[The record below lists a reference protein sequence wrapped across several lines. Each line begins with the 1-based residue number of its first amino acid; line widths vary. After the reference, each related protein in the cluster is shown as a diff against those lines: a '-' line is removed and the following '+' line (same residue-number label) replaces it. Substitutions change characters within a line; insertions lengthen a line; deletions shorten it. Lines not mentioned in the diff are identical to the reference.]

1 MILTLQA
8 YYIYKF
14 FVYKVFFAVV
24 CLYSL
29 FMYIYIYINFLISNR
44 KCFPF
49 SHWLI
54 PKSCDRPHKII
65 ARTAGYQHLL

>member
-1 MILTLQA
+1 MWFEQQNNVPLCSNVSLTLQA

-29 FMYIYIYINFLISNR
+29 FMYIYLYQ
-44 KCFPF
+44 F
-49 SHWLI
+49 SH
-54 PKSCDRPHKII
+54 
-65 ARTAGYQHLL
+65 Q